1 MSANSKVSESR
12 NDTSI
17 QFDLKAKKKGKQI
30 KQSHRRAP
38 TKK

>member
-17 QFDLKAKKKGKQI
+17 QFDLKAKK
-30 KQSHRRAP
+30 
-38 TKK
+38 TKKKTENR